1 MLKITV
7 WCAAVLMVFAGETGY
22 SQSSVAILADDLGFD
37 ALVSSLLSTQELQE
51 AVDLSPSQL
60 AKLKSVA
67 SSIEYAKIRREVDT
81 LPHSGFGDRLME
93 LEKASRNVFAE
104 ALTDEQ
110 LAALRQLFIE
120 QRHANQFKVVVSAPF
135 ILKYC
140 DIGADFQRFNRSVEA
155 VENQYAPAMTSLIQ
169 TRVQNL
175 LAVVP
180 KDSQSKLA
188 QLVGDKY
195 YSRDVVRQDVDAMD
209 IPFPT
214 NFTSVLMIEYLL
226 DQKGLGALFKLTD
239 AQKKQIQTL
248 RSESEMDLESV
259 MQISDPKQFKQGM
272 DGLNARNLE
281 RSSRLGDFLDNR
293 SKLAVGRFVV
303 QHRLEAD
310 PASVLVD
317 NRVKMYLN
325 MSEESW
331 VQYLKD
337 IDVQRSSTRAEVNKI
352 LGKMLDSL
360 ADKLG
365 QEKGN
370 RLRYLFRGVW

>member
-1 MLKITV
+1 MLKITA
-7 WCAAVLMVFAGETGY
+7 CAALLMVIAGETGY
-22 SQSSVAILADDLGFD
+22 AQTSVAILADDLGVD

-67 SSIEYAKIRREVDT
+67 SSIEYAKIRRQVDT

-104 ALTDEQ
+104 GLTDEQ
-110 LAALRQLFIE
+110 LAVLRQLFIE
-120 QRHANQFKVVVSAPF
+120 QRHANQFKAVVSAPF

-140 DIGADFQRFNRSVEA
+140 DVGEDLDRFHRSVEA
-155 VENQYAPAMTSLIQ
+155 VENQYTYAMTSLIQ

-175 LAVVP
+175 LALVP
-180 KDSQSKLA
+180 KDSQTQLA

-195 YSRDVVRQDVDAMD
+195 YSRDVVRQDVNAME

-214 NFTSVLMIEYLL
+214 NFTSVLIIEYLL
-226 DQKGLGALFKLTD
+226 DQKGLGALVELTD

-259 MQISDPKQFKQGM
+259 IQISDPKQFKQAM
-272 DGLNARNLE
+272 DELNARNLK
-281 RSSRLGDFLDNR
+281 RSLRLGDFLDNR

-303 QHRLEAD
+303 QHRLVAD

-331 VQYLKD
+331 VQFLKD
-337 IDVQRSSTRAEVNKI
+337 IDFQRSSTRAEVNKV

-360 ADKLG
+360 AVKLG

-370 RLRYLFRGVW
+370 RLRFLFRGVW

>member
-7 WCAAVLMVFAGETGY
+7 CAALLMVIAGEPGY
-22 SQSSVAILADDLGFD
+22 SQSSVAILADNLGVD

-51 AVDLSPSQL
+51 AVKLSPSQL
-60 AKLKSVA
+60 AKLKAVT
-67 SSIEYAKIRREVDT
+67 SSIEYAKIRRQVDT

-140 DIGADFQRFNRSVEA
+140 DVGEDLDRYRRSVEA
-155 VENQYAPAMTSLIQ
+155 VENQYTHAMTSLIQ
-169 TRVQNL
+169 TRVQDL
-175 LAVVP
+175 LALVP
-180 KDSQSKLA
+180 KDSQAQLA

-195 YSRDVVRQDVDAMD
+195 YSRDVVRQDVDAME

-226 DQKGLGALFKLTD
+226 DQKGLGALVKLTD

-248 RSESEMDLESV
+248 RSESELDLESV
-259 MQISDPKQFKQGM
+259 IQIRDPKQFKQGM
-272 DGLNARNLE
+272 DELNARNVE
-281 RSSRLGDFLDNR
+281 RSSRLGDLLDNR

-303 QHRLEAD
+303 QHRLVAD

-325 MSEESW
+325 MSDESW
-331 VQYLKD
+331 VQFLKD
-337 IDVQRSSTRAEVNKI
+337 IDIQRSSTRAEVNKI

>member
-7 WCAAVLMVFAGETGY
+7 CAAVLMVIAGETGY
-22 SQSSVAILADDLGFD
+22 SQSSVAILADDLGVD

-67 SSIEYAKIRREVDT
+67 SSIEYANIRRQVDT

-104 ALTDEQ
+104 ALTDPQ

-140 DIGADFQRFNRSVEA
+140 DVGEDLDRFQRSVEA
-155 VENQYAPAMTSLIQ
+155 VENQYALAMTSLIQ

-175 LAVVP
+175 LASVP
-180 KDSQSKLA
+180 KDFQSKLA

-195 YSRDVVRQDVDAMD
+195 YSRDVVRQDVDAME

-226 DQKGLGALFKLTD
+226 DQKGLGALVKLTD
-239 AQKKQIQTL
+239 AQRKQIQTL
-248 RSESEMDLESV
+248 RSESETDLEAV

-272 DGLNARNLE
+272 DELNARNLE

-303 QHRLEAD
+303 QNRLVAD

-317 NRVKMYLN
+317 DRVKMYLN

-331 VQYLKD
+331 VQFLKD
-337 IDVQRSSTRAEVNKI
+337 VDVQRSSTRAEVNKV

-360 ADKLG
+360 AVKLG
-365 QEKGN
+365 QERGN

>member
-1 MLKITV
+1 MLRITV
-7 WCAAVLMVFAGETGY
+7 CAALLMVIAAETGY
-22 SQSSVAILADDLGFD
+22 SQSSVAILADDLGVD

-51 AVDLSPSQL
+51 AVELSPSQL
-60 AKLKSVA
+60 AKLKAVT
-67 SSIEYAKIRREVDT
+67 SSIEYAKIRRQVDT

-140 DIGADFQRFNRSVEA
+140 DVGEDLDRYRRSVEA
-155 VENQYAPAMTSLIQ
+155 VENQYTHAMTSLIQ
-169 TRVQNL
+169 TRVQDL
-175 LAVVP
+175 LALVP
-180 KDSQSKLA
+180 KDSQTQLA

-195 YSRDVVRQDVDAMD
+195 YSRDVVRQDVDAME

-226 DQKGLGALFKLTD
+226 DQKGLGALVKLTD

-248 RSESEMDLESV
+248 RSESELDLESV
-259 MQISDPKQFKQGM
+259 IQIRDPKQFKQGM
-272 DGLNARNLE
+272 DELNARNVE
-281 RSSRLGDFLDNR
+281 RSSRLGDLLDNR

-303 QHRLEAD
+303 QHRLVAD

-325 MSEESW
+325 MSDESW
-331 VQYLKD
+331 VQFLKD
-337 IDVQRSSTRAEVNKI
+337 IDIQRSSTRAEVNKI